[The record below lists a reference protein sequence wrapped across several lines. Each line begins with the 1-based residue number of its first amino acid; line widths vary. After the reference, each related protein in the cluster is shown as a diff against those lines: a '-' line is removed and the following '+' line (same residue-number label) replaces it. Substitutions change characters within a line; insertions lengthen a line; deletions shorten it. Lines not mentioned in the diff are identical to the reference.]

1 MAIYLYALEEFSA
14 HLLETVTF
22 GGPGL
27 YCTDLLLLATS
38 VLVFLIN
45 SSSLA

>member
-27 YCTDLLLLATS
+27 YRPFALGNKCAR
-38 VLVFLIN
+38 VPYQFL
-45 SSSLA
+45 